1 MSFDIP
7 GPYNY
12 SSCTISFPGG
22 AVVKNHFA
30 SAGDAKDA
38 CLISGGEDPWRRKW
52 QSTPVFL
59 PGKFH
64 GQRNLVGYSPYGWIW
79 SDTTEGLTCPIDFLE
94 IIPES
99 LSNVLMRIGFHLCDR
114 NALLSHREVALP
126 FLPEFL
132 DSAI

>member
-1 MSFDIP
+1 M
-7 GPYNY
+7 G
-12 SSCTISFPGG
+12 FPGG
-22 AVVKNHFA
+22 ASGKEPAYQCRRFRRHGFNPWVK
-30 SAGDAKDA
+30 KVL
-38 CLISGGEDPWRRKW
+38 CRRKR
-52 QSTPVFL
+52 QPTPVFL

-64 GQRNLVGYSPYGWIW
+64 GQRNLVGFSPYSWIW

-99 LSNVLMRIGFHLCDR
+99 LSSVLMRIGFHLCDR